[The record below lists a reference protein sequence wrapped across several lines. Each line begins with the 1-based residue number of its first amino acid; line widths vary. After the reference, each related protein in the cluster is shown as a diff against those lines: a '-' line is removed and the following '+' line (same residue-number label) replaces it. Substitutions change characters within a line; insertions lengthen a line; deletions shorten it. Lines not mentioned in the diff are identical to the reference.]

1 MSTTTETA
9 NEAVNQPVRL
19 KNFPIAWFALIMGLS
34 GLTIA
39 WSRAEH
45 IFALEFAVSP
55 VLLAITAALFVLLTG
70 LYAAKFIKYP
80 QEVLGEFKH
89 PVKLAFVPSFSISL
103 LLLSIASLHAAPGA
117 SYWLWV
123 VGSLLHLVI
132 TLYVLSSWIHHTKYE
147 IAHLNPAWFIP
158 VVGNILIPVVGV
170 QHASAEIS
178 WFFFS
183 LGLFFWPI
191 LTAIIFYRLIFHASL
206 PERFMPTLFI
216 FIAPPAVGF
225 IAWYNLVGG
234 IDAFGRVL
242 YFVALAFTLL
252 LAAQASYFARLKF
265 FLSWWAYSFPIAAIT
280 IATLVM
286 AKETGLV
293 FYTWLAAGLLGV
305 LTLVIGV
312 LLARTTKAVVR
323 REICVEGH

>member
-1 MSTTTETA
+1 MSTTPEKSSEPA
-9 NEAVNQPVRL
+9 RL

-39 WSRAEH
+39 WGRAEQV
-45 IFALEFAVSP
+45 FALPFAVSP
-55 VLLAITAALFVLLTG
+55 VLLGITAALFVLLTG
-70 LYAAKFIKYP
+70 LYTAKFIKYP

-103 LLLSIASLHAAPGA
+103 LLLSIAGLHAAPGI
-117 SYWLWV
+117 SFWLWV
-123 VGSLLHLVI
+123 AGSVLHLVI

-158 VVGNILIPVVGV
+158 VVGNILVPVVGV

-225 IAWYNLVGG
+225 IAWFNLVGDV
-234 IDAFGRVL
+234 DAFGRVL
-242 YFVALAFTLL
+242 YFIALAFTLL

-280 IATLVM
+280 IASLLM
-286 AKETGLV
+286 ARETGLV
-293 FYTWLAAGLLGV
+293 FYAWLAAALLGV
-305 LTLVIGV
+305 LNLVIAV
-312 LLARTTKAVVR
+312 LLARTAKAVFR